1 MSELLKIIF
10 ALYGIMEIIITYIF
24 INNILSDVIISDD
37 GLYHNKSY
45 IKLYLEYIYDELIYE
60 DTFNF
65 PLNKFRINSYTT
77 FGMIFFMIAWI
88 IIFSIPFVIAVII
101 NFFLLRIAIF
111 FKKLLFKDSRG
122 NEDTHDIDH

>member
-1 MSELLKIIF
+1 MNYVLI
-10 ALYGIMEIIITYIF
+10 A
-24 INNILSDVIISDD
+24 VIIVYCIVELFSTVMFIGIILTDEF
-37 GLYHNKSY
+37 YYNKNYIKSY
-45 IKLYLEYIYDELIYE
+45 LKFIHDELIYE
-60 DTFNF
+60 DRFIF
-65 PLNKFRINSYTT
+65 PLSKFRICRYTT

-122 NEDTHDIDH
+122 KEDTHDIDH

>member
-24 INNILSDVIISDD
+24 IYNILSDVIISDD

-60 DTFNF
+60 DTFKF

-77 FGMIFFMIAWI
+77 FGKIFFMIIWI
-88 IIFSIPFVIAVII
+88 VFLWIPFILAVILY
-101 NFFLLRIAIF
+101 FFLFRIAIF
-111 FKKLLFKDSRG
+111 FKKLLFRYPNG
-122 NEDTHDIDH
+122 NMHEINH